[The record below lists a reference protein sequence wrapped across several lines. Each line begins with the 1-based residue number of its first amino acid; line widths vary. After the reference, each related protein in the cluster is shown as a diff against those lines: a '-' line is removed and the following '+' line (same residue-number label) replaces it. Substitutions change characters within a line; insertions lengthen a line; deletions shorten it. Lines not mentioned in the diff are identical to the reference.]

1 MLLPITE
8 VWSIEYGLLF
18 DPQEVL
24 WYWLRKDC
32 GQSLDLNSVGVGK
45 RRG

>member
-1 MLLPITE
+1 MLVPITE
-8 VWSIEYGLLF
+8 VWIIEYRLVF

-24 WYWLRKDC
+24 RYWLRKDC
-32 GQSLDLNSVGVGK
+32 GQSLDLNSVGVEK